1 MIKNSFFSGNIPPNC
16 PNAWDKLKSHHKE
29 LSKKSLS
36 ELFSSQK
43 NREKDLSLEWEDFF
57 IDFSKNR
64 INSVTIDLLND
75 LVNELN
81 LGENIN
87 ALFSGSKINETEN
100 RSVLH
105 TALRSEK
112 KDPLLVDGDNIM
124 SAVEQNKQKMY
135 SLSKKIID
143 GDYKGFSGK
152 LIKNIVN
159 VGIGG
164 SNLGPVF
171 VNEALKFYSNDIN
184 LHFISNIEGDHLFEV
199 LKSLDPESTIFIIAS
214 KTFTTQETITNAEII
229 KDWFLQKMPENA
241 FGKHFF
247 AVTSKI
253 NKAKAFEILDENI
266 FHIADWTGGRFS
278 LWGPVGI
285 AICISI
291 GPNNFESLLNG
302 AYSMDRHFRNT
313 EFKKNIPVILALI
326 SVWYNNFW
334 GADSE
339 AIIPYS
345 EYLKY
350 FPSYLQQASMESNG
364 KNINR
369 SGEKISYQTGNI
381 IWGSTGTNAQHAF
394 FQLLHQGTK
403 FIPID
408 FIGFVKSLHKEDN
421 QQDKLISN
429 LFGQAEALMLG
440 KSKSQVIREL
450 EKKGFS
456 KKEILKLA
464 PFKIF
469 DGNRPSN
476 TIMIKQLTPYN
487 LGALI
492 ALYEHK
498 IFVQGIIWN
507 IFSFDQWGVE
517 LGKELANKIYDDISK
532 NSFKDYDPSTK
543 QLIKFYLNTKK
554 D

>member
-1 MIKNSFFSGNIPPNC
+1 
-16 PNAWDKLKSHHKE
+16 
-29 LSKKSLS
+29 
-36 ELFSSQK
+36 
-43 NREKDLSLEWEDFF
+43 
-57 IDFSKNR
+57 
-64 INSVTIDLLND
+64 
-75 LVNELN
+75 
-81 LGENIN
+81 
-87 ALFSGSKINETEN
+87 
-100 RSVLH
+100 
-105 TALRSEK
+105 
-112 KDPLLVDGDNIM
+112 
-124 SAVEQNKQKMY
+124 
-135 SLSKKIID
+135 
-143 GDYKGFSGK
+143 
-152 LIKNIVN
+152 
-159 VGIGG
+159 
-164 SNLGPVF
+164 
-171 VNEALKFYSNDIN
+171 
-184 LHFISNIEGDHLFEV
+184 
-199 LKSLDPESTIFIIAS
+199 
-214 KTFTTQETITNAEII
+214 
-229 KDWFLQKMPENA
+229 
-241 FGKHFF
+241 
-247 AVTSKI
+247 
-253 NKAKAFEILDENI
+253 
-266 FHIADWTGGRFS
+266 
-278 LWGPVGI
+278 
-285 AICISI
+285 
-291 GPNNFESLLNG
+291 
-302 AYSMDRHFRNT
+302 MDMHFRNT

-450 EKKGFS
+450 EKKGLS

-532 NSFKDYDPSTK
+532 NRFKDYDPSTK
-543 QLIKFYLNTKK
+543 QLIKFYLNAKK